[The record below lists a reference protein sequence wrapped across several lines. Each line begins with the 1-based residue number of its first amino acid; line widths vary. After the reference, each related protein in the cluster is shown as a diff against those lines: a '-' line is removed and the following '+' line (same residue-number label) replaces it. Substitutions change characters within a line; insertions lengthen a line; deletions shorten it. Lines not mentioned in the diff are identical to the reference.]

1 MKKVLSLFVAGF
13 MLVSCSTKEVQPEPV
28 KPRETVVVHENFLN
42 QYLQSV
48 ASGGDMDDN
57 DEDPSR
63 GPIIVIMCKCGG
75 KVVHPN
81 KCNDLCI

>member
-28 KPRETVVVHENFLN
+28 KPRETVVVHENFLDK
-42 QYLQSV
+42 YLQSV
-48 ASGGDMDDN
+48 ASGDTEDK
-57 DEDPSR
+57 DEDPTR

-81 KCNDLCI
+81 KCNDYLCR